1 MCERSHK
8 SAQDGADLSSR
19 CATPSPASSCAR
31 SWQSICTPL
40 LSFLILGAPLAGSDA
55 GGGFIICVGLLALA
69 WARWV
74 EGGAGAHALH
84 QTLLDE
90 DHPAAAAAV
99 ASTAAAKDGDVAID
113 WASEPAKK

>member
-1 MCERSHK
+1 M
-8 SAQDGADLSSR
+8 ALTFLSLR
-19 CATPSPASSCAR
+19 NTFASSCAR

-55 GGGFIICVGLLALA
+55 GGGFVICVGLLALA

-74 EGGAGAHALH
+74 EGGAAAGAHALH

-99 ASTAAAKDGDVAID
+99 ASAAAAKDGDVAID